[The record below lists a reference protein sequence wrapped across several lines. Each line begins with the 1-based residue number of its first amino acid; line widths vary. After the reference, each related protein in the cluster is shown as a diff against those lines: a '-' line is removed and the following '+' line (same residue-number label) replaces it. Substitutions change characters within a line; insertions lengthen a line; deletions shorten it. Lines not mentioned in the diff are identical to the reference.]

1 VYNAILNKVC
11 IEELKEYVNGK
22 RVLLV
27 GNAATIFSDKHHG
40 ELIDS
45 YDVVLRFGKG
55 VPYSKYKE
63 YLGTKRDIWF
73 FGSARAGMWQ
83 QFLQSRF
90 RILTMSQINLYKD
103 DEQSLLLNKRMFD
116 GSLQVYRDFM
126 LTGNTQYMY
135 KMVRDIHGKVDPELR
150 LSQGAQAVH
159 FFDKV
164 IKTQKS
170 ISLAGFDFFEHEFRY
185 AYEVQKTGSRIPKE
199 HVIGSWHC
207 PLTAPGFVANPHTM
221 KKEVEYFNSIK
232 NLHVHRM
239 PDQIDQEVLGSL
251 IKELR
256 GEKAQLLGVIRND

>member
-11 IEELKEYVNGK
+11 IEELKEYVSGK

-27 GNAATIFSDKHHG
+27 GNSATIFSDKYHG

-55 VPYSKYKE
+55 VPYSKYRN
-63 YLGTKRDIWF
+63 YLGTKKDIWF

-83 QFLQSRF
+83 LFQQSRF
-90 RILTMSQINLYKD
+90 RILTMSQINLYKS

-116 GSLQVYRDFM
+116 GTLQVYRDFM
-126 LTGNTQYMY
+126 LTGGTSYMY
-135 KMVRDIHGKVDPELR
+135 QMMMDIHGKVDLELR

-164 IKTQKS
+164 ISTQA
-170 ISLAGFDFFEHEFRY
+170 SLNLVGFDFFAHEFKY
-185 AYEVQKTGSRIPKE
+185 AYEGKPGTRIPKE
-199 HVIGSWHC
+199 HTIGSWHC
-207 PLTAPGFVANPHTM
+207 PLTAPGFVSNPHTM
-221 KKEVEYFNSIK
+221 QKEVEFFATVA
-232 NLHVHRM
+232 NLNIHPM
-239 PDQIDQEVLGSL
+239 PDYIDKEVLTKV

-256 GEKAQLLGVIRND
+256 GDKAQLLEVIKND